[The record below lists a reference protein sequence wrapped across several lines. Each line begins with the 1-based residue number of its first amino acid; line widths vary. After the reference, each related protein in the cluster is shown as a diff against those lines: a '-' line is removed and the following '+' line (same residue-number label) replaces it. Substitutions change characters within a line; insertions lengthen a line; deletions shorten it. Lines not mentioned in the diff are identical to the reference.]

1 MRKLFSFALVAVL
14 LCGASA
20 EAQRAVIGIVPF
32 RNSTDLS
39 DRLAEALADMLY
51 TELVKPKKFRVVDR
65 VALGTIMEEQ
75 SLGQSGAVDPAT
87 AAQIGKLRSAD
98 YMVIGTVTE
107 AGTASSSAGIG
118 GGRVPGLRRI
128 PKIRLGQTKV
138 SLAVDIRFVDTSTG
152 EAVFA
157 EMFRTESKKSG
168 VKVGV
173 VDFEGENPTGGALGR
188 VVIQNISRKIMMA
201 VYPAKI
207 SRINEAG
214 NEVVLNYGD
223 VLFDVGEVWD
233 VYRQGEEIVDFD
245 TGEVIGKEEVKVGS
259 ISTSRVQASMTYA
272 TITEGDIQVGDV
284 CRPPFVDPTAEK
296 SDKKKKKSGRFKRG
310 KKK

>member
-1 MRKLFSFALVAVL
+1 MRKLFSFVLVAAL

-39 DRLAEALADMLY
+39 GRLAEALADMLY

-107 AGTASSSAGIG
+107 AGSSNKSGGIG
-118 GGRVPGLRRI
+118 YIKVGRN
-128 PKIRLGQTKV
+128 KV
-138 SLAVDIRFVDTSTG
+138 TLAVDIRFVDTTTG
-152 EAVFA
+152 EALFA
-157 EMFRTESKKSG
+157 EMFRAENKKMG
-168 VKVGV
+168 FKVGH
-173 VDFEGENPTGGALGR
+173 VDFDGENPTGGEMGR
-188 VVIQNISRKIMMA
+188 EVIQNISRKIMMA

-207 SRINEAG
+207 SRVNEAG
-214 NEVVLNYGD
+214 NEVVLNYGE

-245 TGEVIGKEEVKVGS
+245 TGEVIGKDEVKVGS
-259 ISTSRVQASMTYA
+259 ISTSRVQASLTYA

-284 CRPPFVDPTAEK
+284 CRPPLVDPTAEK
-296 SDKKKKKSGRFKRG
+296 KKNKSGGFKNKFKKG